1 MELPSSDTLSWADGL
16 VLVYSITD
24 RYKLTSP
31 INQGKDGVNNN
42 KLYIRPNKIQATPK
56 NDITSQMI
64 FSQGKF
70 QLCPPTVATHSGKE
84 TYMTKLDLHL
94 CRTYNCSNII

>member
-84 TYMTKLDLHL
+84 TYI
-94 CRTYNCSNII
+94 R